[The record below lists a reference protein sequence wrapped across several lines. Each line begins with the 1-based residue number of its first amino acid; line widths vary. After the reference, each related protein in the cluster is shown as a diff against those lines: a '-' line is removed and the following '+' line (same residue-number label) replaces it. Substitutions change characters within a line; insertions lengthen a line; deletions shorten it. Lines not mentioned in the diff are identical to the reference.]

1 VNAATSDPYFC
12 DHKGNI
18 KEKFCHQKK
27 WNNSMKMRKKK
38 MKTMTNNMKI

>member
-12 DHKGNI
+12 DHKGNF

-27 WNNSMKMRKKK
+27 WNNSMKMIKEEDE
-38 MKTMTNNMKI
+38 NNDK